1 VEVDRELVE
10 AAQAGDRLAL
20 EELVR
25 LTHRGVYTCA
35 LRLVGNPDD
44 AADVTQDVYLRVV
57 RKLGGFRHEASF
69 TTWLNR
75 VTTNVAMSALKRRTR
90 RVTVEGG
97 TVPAEARDLAP
108 DPAERAESV
117 ALARRLERLVARLP
131 ETQRQVLVLRD
142 IYGQSTDEVADAMG
156 ISPGAV
162 KVRLFRARERLKAD
176 LEAAEGGQVV
186 ALTGRRRSAA
196 TRSGG
201 GRRT

>member
-25 LTHRGVYTCA
+25 RTHRGVYTCA
-35 LRLVGNPDD
+35 LRLVGNPED

-90 RVTVEGG
+90 RITVEGG
-97 TVPAEARDLAP
+97 TVPPEARDLAP
-108 DPAERAESV
+108 DPAERAESI

-186 ALTGRRRSAA
+186 ALTGRRRGAT
-196 TRSGG
+196 TRSSG
-201 GRRT
+201 GRRS

>member
-10 AAQAGDRLAL
+10 AAQAGDRWAL

-25 LTHRGVYTCA
+25 RTHRSVYTCA

-90 RVTVEGG
+90 RIAVEGA
-97 TVPAEARDLAP
+97 TAPPDTRDLAP
-108 DPAERAESV
+108 DPSERAEMV
-117 ALARRLERLVARLP
+117 ALARRLEQLVAQLP

-156 ISPGAV
+156 ISTGAV
-162 KVRLFRARERLKAD
+162 KVRLFRARERLKAE
-176 LEAAEGGQVV
+176 LEAIEGGQVV
-186 ALTGRRRSAA
+186 ALDGRRRA
-196 TRSGG
+196 TSPRTG
-201 GRRT
+201 GRA